1 MDGAGDRG
9 KRKKEEEKW
18 RWLVSRGTAERMADE
33 RRRDG
38 ARVRQ
43 KREEGR
49 QQKCLLS
56 THFLKKLSCWKV
68 FRAPLVEKTLIST
81 LFLKRHL

>member
-1 MDGAGDRG
+1 MGGAGDRG

-38 ARVRQ
+38 VRVRQ
-43 KREEGR
+43 KERRGDR
-49 QQKCLLS
+49 KS
-56 THFLKKLSCWKV
+56 V
-68 FRAPLVEKTLIST
+68 Y
-81 LFLKRHL
+81 